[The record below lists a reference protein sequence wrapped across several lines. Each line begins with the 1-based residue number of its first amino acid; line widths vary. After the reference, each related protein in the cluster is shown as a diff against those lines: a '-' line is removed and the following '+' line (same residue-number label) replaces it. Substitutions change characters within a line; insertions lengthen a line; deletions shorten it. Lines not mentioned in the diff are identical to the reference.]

1 MRRVL
6 LVTALLTWMV
16 TACASA
22 SPTERPSIIIQRP
35 TARPTLEEPTPKPER
50 TPAGPAEEAVIK
62 QLAANL
68 GLQESDISVLS
79 SEEVEFGDACL
90 DVVLEDVGCAQ
101 VITPGRILVLEAK
114 GLQYEY
120 HTNEDGSRVQ
130 PATLA
135 LIWKREGGI
144 AGFCDTLTVFRSG
157 EVYASQCRPQAEGKM
172 GTFADLLSSREKK
185 QFNTWISRFA
195 EADLDASDPKG
206 VSDRMVVTLKFFGTS
221 SKSPTKSEQQTLF
234 QFAQDLYQELTQ

>member
-6 LVTALLTWMV
+6 LVTALLTLMV

-22 SPTERPSIIIQRP
+22 SPTERPSIIIERP
-35 TARPTLEEPTPKPER
+35 DPTPVPDDLTPE
-50 TPAGPAEEAVIK
+50 PGAGPAEEAVIK

-101 VITPGRILVLEAK
+101 VSTPGRILVLDAK
-114 GLQYEY
+114 GVQYEY

-172 GTFADLLSSREKK
+172 GTFADLLSSQEKK

-206 VSDRMVVTLKFFGTS
+206 VSDRMVVTLKFFGTG